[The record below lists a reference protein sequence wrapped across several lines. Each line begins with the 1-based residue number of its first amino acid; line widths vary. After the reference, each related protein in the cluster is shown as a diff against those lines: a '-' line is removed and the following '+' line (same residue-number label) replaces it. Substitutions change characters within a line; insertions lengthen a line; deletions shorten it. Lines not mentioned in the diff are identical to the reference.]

1 MALTHS
7 VVTLN
12 SSTATALNTDA
23 NITNPVTGEVYP
35 TWGAGTLSIQNIDG
49 TITVYIGASGVT
61 SSSYGVQLIAGA
73 SVTLDSLS
81 QNEVVYAIAASGS
94 PKLALLQVT
103 TA

>member
-12 SSTATALNTDA
+12 ASTATALNADA

-35 TWGAGTLSIQNIDG
+35 TWGAGTISIQNIDSA
-49 TITVYIGASGVT
+49 ITVYIGAAGVT
-61 SSSYGVQLIAGA
+61 STSYGVQLPFGA
-73 SVTLDSLS
+73 SVTLDSLG
-81 QNEVVYAIAASGS
+81 QNEVVYAIAASGT
-94 PKLALLQVT
+94 PKVATFMVT